1 MGKALIIKGADFS
14 ANSIG
19 KVVSD
24 IDYTEKFTF
33 TDNLNINA
41 NEIDP
46 FFGQTS
52 ESQMGAASN
61 FVNILGASSIK
72 MKFINYPVNGNG
84 TGGVV
89 FYTSDKIPIV
99 QRGYFRESDDFSM
112 VEKKIDVP
120 SNAAWVRVTILKGH
134 NSEFSCYV
142 Y

>member
-19 KVVSD
+19 KVVTY

-33 TDNLNINA
+33 TDKLNIVA
-41 NEIDP
+41 DETSSR
-46 FFGQTS
+46 FGDTNTS
-52 ESQMGAASN
+52 TMGAASN

-72 MKFINYPVNGNG
+72 MKFLNYPANGNG
-84 TGGVV
+84 SGGVV
-89 FYTSDKIPIV
+89 FYTSDKSPIV

-120 SNAAWVRVTILKGH
+120 SNAAFVRVTILIGH
-134 NSEFSCYV
+134 NSEFFAHIY
-142 Y
+142 

>member
-19 KVVSD
+19 KIVEYV
-24 IDYTEKFTF
+24 DYTEKFTF
-33 TDNLNINA
+33 TDNININA
-41 NEIDP
+41 SETDSL
-46 FFGQTS
+46 FGQTS
-52 ESQMGAASN
+52 TSQLGAASN

-99 QRGYFRESDDFSM
+99 QRGYFRESNDFSM

-120 SNAAWVRVTILKGH
+120 SNAAFVRVTILIGH
-134 NSEFSCYV
+134 NSEFFCHV